1 MKRGVIITLLLHAL
15 YASAAIPADRV
26 DVEVVCE
33 LAEHRYRIGLTDQQ
47 ADQIESH
54 CAQQLAA
61 LLGDRITFLEFTAG
75 SQHSNQL
82 IVRVGKSAA
91 EADPDAF
98 RAVTMDI
105 ALQGDDVTE
114 SGDPVSWTFR
124 TLDEYLK
131 VPPPAAFAEAI
142 VQRFADE
149 LQQNEAHLVKAQL
162 AHIAIAESAFPL
174 PQDQTWL
181 LPFARGDLGVAD
193 DSEFS
198 IKAELRTPTSRE
210 RFTYAV
216 ALIGDFTSASNVPAE
231 FHNKVKALHLG
242 DDRLPQVP
250 SIQRLQSAESI
261 TVLQVSVTRY
271 VPAAK
276 PGRTTPSALRVE

>member
-1 MKRGVIITLLLHAL
+1 MRHRILVTLLILGLHA
-15 YASAAIPADRV
+15 APANPAPRV
-26 DVEVVCE
+26 NVEVICE

-47 ADQIESH
+47 AGMIESD
-54 CAQQLAA
+54 CARQLAA
-61 LLGDRITFLEFTAG
+61 LLSERIAFLDFTAG
-75 SQHSNQL
+75 SPQGNQL
-82 IVRVGKSAA
+82 VVRVGKSAA

-98 RAVTMDI
+98 RAVTMDV

-114 SGDPVSWTFR
+114 GGNPVTWTFR

-131 VPPPAAFAEAI
+131 VPPPGSFADAI
-142 VQRFADE
+142 VQRFGDE

-162 AHIAIAESAFPL
+162 ARLAIAESAFPMPL
-174 PQDQTWL
+174 DQSWL
-181 LPFARGDLGVAD
+181 LPFARGELGVAD

-198 IKAELRTPTSRE
+198 IKAELQTPTSRE
-210 RFTYAV
+210 RFTYSV
-216 ALIGDFTSASNVPAE
+216 ALIGDFTSANDVPAE

-250 SIQRLQSAESI
+250 SIQRLQSADSVI
-261 TVLQVSVTRY
+261 VLHVSVTRY

-276 PGRTTPSALRVE
+276 PGHTTPSALRVE